1 MQPDTLAW
9 TALAAVGGIGLFLI
23 GLIRWIASIA
33 RQMTMAETDAKG
45 AQALSATALAKAEVL
60 GTEFHN
66 HRVETATKVAS
77 IDAKADAAS
86 QAIILAENRLA
97 KALEDLGNRFDKFTD
112 RLDRVL
118 ESGMFRET
126 GIPLR

>member
-1 MQPDTLAW
+1 
-9 TALAAVGGIGLFLI
+9 
-23 GLIRWIASIA
+23 
-33 RQMTMAETDAKG
+33 MAETDARS
-45 AQALSATALAKAEVL
+45 AQAASATALVKAEVL

-86 QAIILAENRLA
+86 QAIINAENRLA
-97 KALEDLGNRFDKFTD
+97 KSLEDLGDRFDKFTE

-118 ESGMFRET
+118 ERGLIET
-126 GIPLR
+126 GIPHR